1 MSASALPGVL
11 SAVAVTSDSG
21 GVCVRCGG
29 YNENDASN
37 IYLLICPLCCNCCH
51 LCQLSSLGMT
61 FSERGYGNFA
71 VALHKFAVTVALTA
85 FKKAKLRSELS

>member
-29 YNENDASN
+29 HNENDATN

-51 LCQLSSLGMT
+51 LCQLPSLGMT
-61 FSERGYGNFA
+61 FRERGYGNFA
-71 VALHKFAVTVALTA
+71 VALHKFALTA